1 MEEQQG
7 SRGER
12 KQGGKKAVTASARP
26 HSSSP
31 LPPCPP
37 APLRILGLD
46 PGTATTGYGIV
57 DLVDGEVRFVDYGVI
72 ETPAGEPAER
82 RLQAI
87 YRQINILIAAH
98 RPQRAAVEQLF
109 FGRNVTTAIA
119 VGQAR
124 GVLLL
129 ALAEAGIPVD
139 EYSPPKIKE
148 AISGYGKAEKA
159 QMQLMVRHLLDL
171 SETPQPDDA
180 ADALAVAITHARYVA
195 FQEAV
200 DAS

>member
-1 MEEQQG
+1 M
-7 SRGER
+7 
-12 KQGGKKAVTASARP
+12 
-26 HSSSP
+26 
-31 LPPCPP
+31 
-37 APLRILGLD
+37 RILGLD
-46 PGTATTGYGIV
+46 PGTATTGYGII
-57 DLVDGEVRFVDYGVI
+57 DLVNGELRMVAYGVI
-72 ETPAGEPAER
+72 TTPAGDPAEQ
-82 RLQAI
+82 RLQSIFTQLQDLLAG
-87 YRQINILIAAH
+87 H

-109 FGRNVTTAIA
+109 FGRNITTAIA

-129 ALAEAGIPVD
+129 ALAQAGIPVS
-139 EYSPPKIKE
+139 EYSPPKVKE
-148 AISGYGKAEKA
+148 AVTGYGKAEKA

-171 SETPQPDDA
+171 AETPHPDDA